1 MSKLL
6 QAQGLGKRFGGLQ
19 ALSDVSFDIEQGEI
33 YGLIG
38 PCLLYTS
45 RCV

>member
-19 ALSDVSFDIEQGEI
+19 ALSDVASAS
-33 YGLIG
+33 
-38 PCLLYTS
+38 S
-45 RCV
+45 RARSAA